1 MQGTFLLRW
10 YYTMNFWILGMY
22 LMLFCVKSNLFPDCK
37 VYFVSTFGTYI
48 ISTVISTFGTYVIL
62 TFGAYFMSLNYKAE
76 IHFKSR
82 GADRDPVCKASM
94 TMNFYW
100 YIWMHM
106 LTWLQWY
113 YLQQYD
119 ETGNV
124 MRIEECDCLRR
135 GLAGGPYP
143 HFTGKSKIRS
153 HVMPGKTPHLT
164 VSGGSLD

>member
-1 MQGTFLLRW
+1 
-10 YYTMNFWILGMY
+10 MY

-94 TMNFYW
+94 IMNFY
-100 YIWMHM
+100 
-106 LTWLQWY
+106 
-113 YLQQYD
+113 
-119 ETGNV
+119 
-124 MRIEECDCLRR
+124 
-135 GLAGGPYP
+135 
-143 HFTGKSKIRS
+143 
-153 HVMPGKTPHLT
+153 
-164 VSGGSLD
+164 